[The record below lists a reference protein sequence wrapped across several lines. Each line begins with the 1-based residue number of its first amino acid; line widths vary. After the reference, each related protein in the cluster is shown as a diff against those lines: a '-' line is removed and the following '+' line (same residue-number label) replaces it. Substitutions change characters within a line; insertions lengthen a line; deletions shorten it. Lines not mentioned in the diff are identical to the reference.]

1 MCYLLQTEYVRVI
14 AVDELNNSIEVAVVA
29 LVDPAVDVVG
39 GDPQPLAHPPP
50 STTLGGQLQ
59 LRLAPPLCYEIDID

>member
-14 AVDELNNSIEVAVVA
+14 AVDELNDTIEVAVVA

-50 STTLGGQLQ
+50 ST
-59 LRLAPPLCYEIDID
+59 AP

>member
-14 AVDELNNSIEVAVVA
+14 AVHELYNPIEVAVVA

-39 GDPQPLAHPPP
+39 GDPQPLAHNPP
-50 STTLGGQLQ
+50 STAQQGQLQ
-59 LRLAPPLCYEIDID
+59 LQLAPPLLAVL